1 MNIATI
7 LLFLYNYF
15 QSFTINQISYKYLIR
30 CFVKNALLKN
40 DFDSLYKYNY
50 VLLYT

>member
-15 QSFTINQISYKYLIR
+15 QSFTINQMSYKDLIR
-30 CFVKNALLKN
+30 CFVMNALLKN
-40 DFDSLYKYNY
+40 DLDSL
-50 VLLYT
+50 